1 MYSGELTAGN
11 PVLIKEKGP
20 TYTLIM
26 EKSGYKI
33 ASFYQFVEL
42 GDGERLCVLRDR
54 IRSEMQGRGI
64 VGTMIIASEGFN
76 STVCGD
82 IENLDG
88 FLESV
93 TEIFGTEIE
102 AKFSFT
108 QTAPFRKLDVKV
120 KPEIVTLK
128 RPVEIALGN
137 GTHVSPAEWN
147 NLLNDPDVIVLD
159 TRNDYE
165 YQTGTFERA
174 MNPKTEKF
182 SELPSF
188 IERNL
193 DPQKH
198 KKIAMFCTGGI
209 RCEKFAPYM
218 KGIGFENVYQLK
230 GGILKYLEE
239 VPPED
244 QRWSGECYVFDTRVT
259 VDEKLKPGRSG
270 DLSQEQ

>member
-1 MYSGELTAGN
+1 MNQAGF
-11 PVLIKEKGP
+11 
-20 TYTLIM
+20 
-26 EKSGYKI
+26 KI
-33 ASFYQFVEL
+33 ASFYQFIEL
-42 GDGERLCVLRDR
+42 GGKEQLYALRDR
-54 IRSEMQGRGI
+54 VRKEMQGRGI

-88 FLESV
+88 FLGPV

-108 QTAPFRKLDVKV
+108 ETPPFRKIDVKV

-128 RPVEIALGN
+128 RPVEISLGR

-147 NLLNDPDVIVLD
+147 KLLEDPDVLVLD

-165 YQTGTFERA
+165 FQTGTFERA
-174 MNPKTEKF
+174 VNPKTEKF
-182 SELPSF
+182 SDLPGF

-239 VPPED
+239 VPLEN

-259 VDEKLKPGRSG
+259 VDERLKPGRSG
-270 DLSQEQ
+270 DLSQE